1 MSMRWARIGLVFS
14 MAVAIAIPAFAVSS
28 DTSQQSQG
36 EYRFDPDRIK
46 RWQER
51 KAARAAARAERWPKP
66 VEEFLAGE
74 FLERADVVLTTRKG
88 DLTSSIIRW
97 ATASPFSH
105 AAMVF
110 TGPQFE
116 TGYSSTFVIEAGSG
130 GVDLTNIRDYIN
142 DKSSFIAVKRFKR
155 TWFDEPKQARVRG
168 ILLDRIKGSYNY
180 WAIGRIARNL
190 WFGVQR
196 QVQGKEKAIES
207 YRKNEWQPP
216 NDYICSGLVQLGFV
230 EAAIEFIKAGQM
242 PASALKDV
250 VFNEVAASRLP
261 DAPDWEYM
269 DPQMQLDTAELF
281 REQNIVELEAVTP
294 QDLATSGKLEWLYL
308 IQDGQVYK
316 VSSYDDVVNKLK

>member
-1 MSMRWARIGLVFS
+1 MSKRWGRFGILFAL
-14 MAVAIAIPAFAVSS
+14 AVVVTVPALAVSS
-28 DTSQQSQG
+28 DTSQQSQS

-46 RWQER
+46 KQQAR
-51 KAARAAARAERWPKP
+51 KAARAAARAESWPKP

-74 FLERADVVLTTRKG
+74 YLERADVVLTRRND
-88 DLTSSIIRW
+88 DLTSYMIRW
-97 ATASPFSH
+97 ATKSPFSH

-116 TGYSSTFVIEAGSG
+116 TGYSNTFVIEAGSG
-130 GVDLTNIRDYIN
+130 GVDLTNIRDYIS
-142 DKSSFIAVKRFKR
+142 DKSSFIAIKRFKR

-196 QVQGKEKAIES
+196 QVQGKEKTIES
-207 YRKNEWQPP
+207 YRKGNWSPP

-250 VFNEVAASRLP
+250 VFNEDAAQRLP

-294 QDLATSGKLEWLYL
+294 HDLATSSKLEWLYL
-308 IQDGQVYK
+308 IRDGQVYK
-316 VSSYDDVVNKLK
+316 VNSYDDVAALVK